1 MIITAGVMATAGAAV
16 PLTAGASGALVA
28 LGYAGAAATGLQC
41 INGLYRLYDLVE
53 NGGED
58 VAWLD
63 SQGWY
68 NATSTALD
76 LISLA
81 SAGGVLKEVVTTWRA
96 MKSVS
101 SLKASQWLKEYPA
114 RIANA

>member
-1 MIITAGVMATAGAAV
+1 
-16 PLTAGASGALVA
+16 VA

-63 SQGWY
+63 SQGGITPPLPRSILSRWQ
-68 NATSTALD
+68 AL
-76 LISLA
+76 A
-81 SAGGVLKEVVTTWRA
+81 A
-96 MKSVS
+96 
-101 SLKASQWLKEYPA
+101 Y
-114 RIANA
+114 